1 MGDVFLRVR
10 IQRNGLG
17 FGVWR
22 NGSEDVLVH
31 NKWFDILFA
40 GCELGHGNSILV
52 EEEVG
57 MWIAAIDMV
66 SRTAYI
72 LLSHLPRETKFMGR

>member
-1 MGDVFLRVR
+1 MGDVFSRVR

-22 NGSEDVLVH
+22 NGSEDVLVR
-31 NKWFDILFA
+31 NKWFDKLSRE
-40 GCELGHGNSILV
+40 CELGHGNSILV

-72 LLSHLPRETKFMGR
+72 LLCYLPRETKFMGR